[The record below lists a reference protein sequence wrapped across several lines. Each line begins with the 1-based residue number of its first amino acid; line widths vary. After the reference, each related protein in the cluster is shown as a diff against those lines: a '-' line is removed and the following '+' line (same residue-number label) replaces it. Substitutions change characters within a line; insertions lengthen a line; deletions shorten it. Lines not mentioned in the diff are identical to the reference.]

1 MRFIGFCRASSVLLL
16 SVCALLF
23 TGCAGY
29 RTGSAKPAQMVSV
42 ETLAVPVFKNLTLEP
57 RSSVLITNMVVKQ
70 LQRDGTYRITSE
82 EGADAVLKGTIR
94 QMERRQLRSAKFN
107 TLRSREVL
115 LRIFVDYVVEEPG
128 TGLILAEG
136 TVQGDTNIFLD
147 RNFQLSERQGI
158 EDATRDLAEKLVA
171 RVCEGW

>member
-1 MRFIGFCRASSVLLL
+1 MRLIGFRRAASALFL
-16 SVCALLF
+16 SVIVLMF

-29 RTGSAKPAQMVSV
+29 RTGTTKPVQMQSV

-70 LQRDGTYRITSE
+70 LHRDGTYRITAE
-82 EGADAVLKGTIR
+82 EGADAILRGTIR

-107 TLRSREVL
+107 TLRSREL
-115 LRIFVDYVVEEPG
+115 NLRIFVDYVVEEPG

-136 TVQGDTNIFLD
+136 SVQGDTNVFID
-147 RNFQLSERQGI
+147 RNFQLSDRQGI
-158 EDATRDLAEKLVA
+158 EDATRDLSRKLVA
-171 RVCEGW
+171 RISEGW